1 MTGYVTGTDRSQT
14 TLFPDRL
21 EDFVGADNPVR
32 AVDAFVDGL
41 DLRDMGFVRAAPAA
55 TGRPGY
61 DPALLLKLYVYGYLN
76 RIPSSR
82 WLER

>member
-1 MTGYVTGTDRSQT
+1 MSGYLIGIDRSQT

-41 DLRDMGFVRAAPAA
+41 DLGEMGFVRAALAA
-55 TGRPGY
+55 TGRPCY
-61 DPALLLKLYVYGYLN
+61 DLAVLTLPPVS
-76 RIPSSR
+76 IQP
-82 WLER
+82 